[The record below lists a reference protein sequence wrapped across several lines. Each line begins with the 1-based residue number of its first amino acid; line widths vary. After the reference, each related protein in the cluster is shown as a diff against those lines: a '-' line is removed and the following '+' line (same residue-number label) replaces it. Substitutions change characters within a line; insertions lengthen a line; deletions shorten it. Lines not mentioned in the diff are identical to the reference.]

1 MPFAFNLDIDDL
13 SLPVSV
19 RLIPYQVIIVK
30 GNDFRNTITIGQD
43 CLLTIQTPVP
53 AKS

>member
-1 MPFAFNLDIDDL
+1 MAFAFNLDTDDL

-30 GNDFRNTITIGQD
+30 GNGFRNTIGQD
-43 CLLTIQTPVP
+43 CLLTIQTPEP